1 LSVAGVFFFLSVT
14 NGFLCVDFLTQLL
27 LLYFTLFF
35 RMIRPSLTVVRVK
48 KRSDVSFVMRD
59 LCGKKLIK
67 SDGNLLIRRRRETTT
82 VEEETMTLLP
92 KDFDPHV
99 PPAWLLPP
107 PSAEILFRG
116 PPNLGV
122 RQPLVSSSDSL
133 SWETFVSWPPPERR
147 NRRRMQQRRENKNEN
162 LSATSDIVFFN
173 NNNKDDDE
181 EVDEEE
187 MVEFALDERWAKRFA
202 ETERKRRERREAR
215 EREKRE
221 EQPVSGRVERARA
234 KAEETMR
241 TWEALE

>member
-1 LSVAGVFFFLSVT
+1 
-14 NGFLCVDFLTQLL
+14 
-27 LLYFTLFF
+27 
-35 RMIRPSLTVVRVK
+35 M
-48 KRSDVSFVMRD
+48 VS
-59 LCGKKLIK
+59 K
-67 SDGNLLIRRRRETTT
+67 
-82 VEEETMTLLP
+82 EEESKSTLLP
-92 KDFDPHV
+92 KDFDPRV
-99 PPAWLLPP
+99 MPMWLLPP

-116 PPNLGV
+116 PPNLV
-122 RQPLVSSSDSL
+122 AQQPLSVSSSL

-202 ETERKRRERREAR
+202 ETERKRRERRKAR

>member
-1 LSVAGVFFFLSVT
+1 
-14 NGFLCVDFLTQLL
+14 
-27 LLYFTLFF
+27 
-35 RMIRPSLTVVRVK
+35 M
-48 KRSDVSFVMRD
+48 
-59 LCGKKLIK
+59 
-67 SDGNLLIRRRRETTT
+67 
-82 VEEETMTLLP
+82 VEEEEEFLLP
-92 KDFDPHV
+92 KDFDPRV
-99 PPAWLLPP
+99 MPMWLLPP

-116 PPNLGV
+116 PPNLLV
-122 RQPLVSSSDSL
+122 QQQPLSSDSSL

-147 NRRRMQQRRENKNEN
+147 RRRRERARNKNEN
-162 LSATSDIVFFN
+162 LSATSNIVFFN
-173 NNNKDDDE
+173 NNNKYDDE

-202 ETERKRRERREAR
+202 ETELKRRERRKAR

>member
-1 LSVAGVFFFLSVT
+1 
-14 NGFLCVDFLTQLL
+14 
-27 LLYFTLFF
+27 
-35 RMIRPSLTVVRVK
+35 M
-48 KRSDVSFVMRD
+48 
-59 LCGKKLIK
+59 
-67 SDGNLLIRRRRETTT
+67 
-82 VEEETMTLLP
+82 VEEAEEEEFLFLP

-116 PPNLGV
+116 PPNLV
-122 RQPLVSSSDSL
+122 AQQPLSVSSSL

-147 NRRRMQQRRENKNEN
+147 RRRRERERNKNEN
-162 LSATSDIVFFN
+162 LSANTSNIVFFN
-173 NNNKDDDE
+173 NNNTNDDDDDE
-181 EVDEEE
+181 NDEEE

-202 ETERKRRERREAR
+202 ETERKRRERRKAR